1 MAKTN
6 TIITIGREYGSAGRQ
21 IGYKVAE
28 DLGIKLYDR
37 EMLERA
43 AKESGICEELFETHD
58 EKPTNSFLYSLV
70 MDSYSFGYP
79 SSSYTDMPINH
90 KIFLAQFDT
99 IRKIAS
105 EGPCILVGR
114 CADYALEEFDNVLSV
129 FIHADMDARIRR
141 IARIYDL
148 TDAKAKDMIRKTD
161 KQRSSYYNYYTNK
174 RWGDA
179 NSYQFCLD
187 SSKLGI
193 EGTVD
198 AILKLIEIKDDQKIN
213 KKIY

>member
-1 MAKTN
+1 
-6 TIITIGREYGSAGRQ
+6 
-21 IGYKVAE
+21 
-28 DLGIKLYDR
+28 
-37 EMLERA
+37 MLERA

-129 FIHADMDARIRR
+129 FIHADMDAKVRR

-148 TDAKAKDMIRKTD
+148 TDAKAKDLIKKTD
-161 KQRSSYYNYYTNK
+161 KRRSSYYNYYSNK
-174 RWGDA
+174 KWGA
-179 NSYQFCLD
+179 AESYNICLD
-187 SSKLGI
+187 SSLLGI
-193 EGTVD
+193 DGTAK
-198 AILKLIEIKDDQKIN
+198 AIEQLVALKETVTDRKL
-213 KKIY
+213 

>member
-43 AKESGICEELFETHD
+43 A
-58 EKPTNSFLYSLV
+58 KPTNSFLYSLV

-148 TDAKAKDMIRKTD
+148 TDAKAKDLIKKTD
-161 KQRSSYYNYYTNK
+161 KRRSSYYNYYSNK
-174 RWGDA
+174 KWGA
-179 NSYQFCLD
+179 AESYNICLD
-187 SSKLGI
+187 SSLLGI
-193 EGTVD
+193 DGTAK
-198 AILKLIEIKDDQKIN
+198 AIEQLVELKENITD
-213 KKIY
+213 KKL